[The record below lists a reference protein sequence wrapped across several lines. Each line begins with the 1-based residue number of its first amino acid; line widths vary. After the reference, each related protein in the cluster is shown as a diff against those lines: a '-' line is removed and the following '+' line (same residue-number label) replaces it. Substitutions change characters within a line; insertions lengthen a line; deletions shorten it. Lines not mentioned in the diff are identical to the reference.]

1 SLICARNLFRAEIA
15 GHGNYWK
22 GRGGRGKCP
31 PAIGPPSVPLDPHSK
46 GPAPRNA
53 PRLTPNGR
61 LRLGA
66 FIWNAG
72 ATAA

>member
-1 SLICARNLFRAEIA
+1 MRPKPVSSRDSRSWHLLEKKEQA
-15 GHGNYWK
+15 GK
-22 GRGGRGKCP
+22 RP

-61 LRLGA
+61 FGLGA